1 MAAGLECYR
10 KINLVDML
18 PFLLLE
24 CDLPCYVGAEIKKDE
39 SRPYLMGDHLPAF
52 CMEIHRGYRVFEC
65 AERSFNSPSEVV
77 YFFDFLRM
85 KFIFRKVCYDVLISA
100 VPDGE
105 TQDAK
110 GYFVFPVPF
119 SREIVKSHFLAD
131 VPVLACRFG
140 MQIFLF

>member
-85 KFIFRKVCYDVLISA
+85 KFIFRKVCYDVLISP
-100 VPDGE
+100 VPNGE
-105 TQDAK
+105 TKDTK
-110 GYFVFPVPF
+110 G
-119 SREIVKSHFLAD
+119 
-131 VPVLACRFG
+131 
-140 MQIFLF
+140 